1 MQYVVYLAGQNLHHI
16 PLFLIFMN
24 WAQMINKSFPVT
36 LPYLSTLRQPMLKP
50 ENKRMANPYLL
61 TFRLPL
67 PTVTN
72 VQFHGKC
79 SAHFQQTVPVSWCA
93 AETNPHIIWRF
104 RYIANES
111 VPRIIHLRCAPVA
124 VVGVLFP
131 FPAFC
136 PRIPGK
142 RFITSICQ
150 DRQTKL

>member
-1 MQYVVYLAGQNLHHI
+1 
-16 PLFLIFMN
+16 
-24 WAQMINKSFPVT
+24 MINKSFPVT

-79 SAHFQQTVPVSWCA
+79 SAHFQQAVPVSWCA

-124 VVGVLFP
+124 VFWCP
-131 FPAFC
+131 FALPSL
-136 PRIPGK
+136 PSHP
-142 RFITSICQ
+142 
-150 DRQTKL
+150 RQTLYHVHMSGPSNKTVIIKAKIPPDRCRS